1 MLNEAI
7 EKKLKPQQA
16 KLGKSPAY
24 WVGEQL
30 KDMLR
35 AEPWNADLVARDLD
49 VPEMAITQVEKKIQK
64 QANKNGGACGG
75 AEADKIIREF
85 YGFRS
90 AAEDRSPA
98 RRLNR
103 RRKSV
108 KPSGWKITCKGG
120 GPDDLGKRLNWL
132 HFPAW
137 SRRKT
142 GTT

>member
-7 EKKLKPQQA
+7 KKIEAQQA

-85 YGFRS
+85 YGFRP
-90 AAEDRSPA
+90 AEEGRSPA
-98 RRLNR
+98 PAAEPKKKKREAIRLE
-103 RRKSV
+103 
-108 KPSGWKITCKGG
+108 
-120 GPDDLGKRLNWL
+120 D
-132 HFPAW
+132 FM
-137 SRRKT
+137 
-142 GTT
+142 

>member
-7 EKKLKPQQA
+7 KKIEAQQA

-49 VPEMAITQVEKKIQK
+49 VPEMAITAVEKKIK
-64 QANKNGGACGG
+64 AA
-75 AEADKIIREF
+75 ADKNKKGNV
-85 YGFRS
+85 GFV
-90 AAEDRSPA
+90 SPMEWKRIKSSGSSTDSA
-98 RRLNR
+98 RRKRATPLPRRMNR

-108 KPSGWKITCKGG
+108 KPSGWKISCNGG
-120 GPDDLGKRLNWL
+120 GPDDLEKG
-132 HFPAW
+132 
-137 SRRKT
+137 
-142 GTT
+142 